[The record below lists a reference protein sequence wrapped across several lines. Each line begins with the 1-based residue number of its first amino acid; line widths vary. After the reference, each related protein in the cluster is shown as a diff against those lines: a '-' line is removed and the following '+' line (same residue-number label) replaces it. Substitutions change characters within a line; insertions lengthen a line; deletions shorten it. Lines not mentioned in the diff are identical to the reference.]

1 MASRFQCLLQTLE
14 VTPEKAVSITK
25 ACLTLHNLFRERYGM
40 NNIGADEEDEN
51 NEVIPGQ
58 WRTDA
63 VMHEV
68 DAQLHVPR
76 ANAAGQALPPHS
88 SITSTQMQVVFL
100 SNYVF
105 LA

>member
-1 MASRFQCLLQTLE
+1 MPRCLLE
-14 VTPEKAVSITK
+14 VTPEKAVSSSK
-25 ACLTLHNLFRERYGM
+25 ACLTLHNLFRERYGV

-68 DAQLHVPR
+68 DAQLHMPR
-76 ANAAGQALPPHS
+76 ANVAGQALHTTFQHYFNSDAGSAPW
-88 SITSTQMQVVFL
+88 
-100 SNYVF
+100 
-105 LA
+105 